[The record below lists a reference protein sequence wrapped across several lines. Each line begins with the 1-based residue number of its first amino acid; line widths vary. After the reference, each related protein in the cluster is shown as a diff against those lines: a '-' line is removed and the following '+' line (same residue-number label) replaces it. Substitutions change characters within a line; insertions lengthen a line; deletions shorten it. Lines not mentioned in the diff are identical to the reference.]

1 MQQITTTNSVDK
13 QNKFTEK
20 KVRVGKNIADRRQ
33 QLALS
38 QMRLAERVGIDAET
52 IASFEVGADWPTP
65 QMFEKLAAAL
75 HLELYDLL
83 RKLPPFP
90 KSKGR
95 ERDAIRGTRKTVH
108 DKSISASLLTG
119 NKSAKS
125 LKS

>member
-1 MQQITTTNSVDK
+1 MDERH
-13 QNKFTEK
+13 KFAEK
-20 KVRVGKNIADRRQ
+20 KMRVGKNIADRRQ

-52 IASFEVGADWPTP
+52 IARFEVGADWPT
-65 QMFEKLAAAL
+65 QQTFEKLAAAL
-75 HLELYDLL
+75 NLELYDLL

-95 ERDAIRGTRKTVH
+95 EQDAIRGTRKTVH
-108 DKSISASLLTG
+108 DKSISATLLTG

-125 LKS
+125 LKP